1 MTSSNGNIF
10 RVSGHLFGENS
21 PVTGDSPQRTCIQ
34 GQDRTEK
41 RQQKGRK
48 KEKHIYV
55 NEDSTRFRAGPA
67 KDARFLENTGN
78 ISDTRTMYSKILDKD
93 NFGHVK
99 VIPKLETK

>member
-10 RVSGHLFGENS
+10 RVSGHLYGENS

-34 GQDRTEK
+34 EK
-41 RQQKGRK
+41 RQQKGKK

-55 NEDSTRFRAGPA
+55 NEDSTRFRAGLA
-67 KDARFLENTGN
+67 KDARSLKNTGN
-78 ISDTRTMYSKILDKD
+78 ISDTRTMYGKILHKD